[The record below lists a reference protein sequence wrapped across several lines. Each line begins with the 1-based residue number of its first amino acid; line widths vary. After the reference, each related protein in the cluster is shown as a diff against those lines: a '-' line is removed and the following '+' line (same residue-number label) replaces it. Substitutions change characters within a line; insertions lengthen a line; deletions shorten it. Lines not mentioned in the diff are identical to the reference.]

1 MANYPSILRED
12 NHMDSAGK
20 IKVIQIIAR
29 MNVGGPAV
37 IVADLMRGLDGKVFE
52 QKLIT
57 GYCADNEADY
67 LEAVATDVKATRIA
81 GLGRSISPMA
91 DARAFLSL
99 VAMIKR
105 EKPDVIHTHTAKAGV
120 LGRLAAILAGGN
132 ALKVHTFH
140 GHLLHGYF
148 AGWKVRLVIAI
159 EKSLASRTDI
169 LIAVGTQVK
178 EDLIAAGIGKREQY
192 KVFFPGL
199 PTPATIDKDV
209 ARNELGLDREGIYC
223 TFVGRLTQIKR
234 PDRLLDVVAACVGR
248 DLDIHFLVAG
258 EGELFEESKARAL
271 REDLPITFLGWRN
284 DIDQLFAASDIAIL
298 TSDNEGIP
306 LTLIQAAFAGI
317 PIVAPRVGSI
327 ADIVVDGETGFLTS
341 TQAGAM
347 ASAISAL
354 VTDEDLR
361 YELGSV
367 GRAHAEKY
375 FSLGKSLA
383 DHASLYE
390 ISQNR

>member
-1 MANYPSILRED
+1 ME
-12 NHMDSAGK
+12 SAGK
-20 IKVIQIIAR
+20 IKVLQIIAR

-37 IVADLMRGLDGKVFE
+37 IVADLMRGLDSSRFE

-67 LEAVATDVKATRIA
+67 LETVATDVKATRIG

-91 DARAFLSL
+91 DARAFLKL
-99 VAMIKR
+99 IALIRR
-105 EKPDVIHTHTAKAGV
+105 ENPDVIHTHTAKAGV
-120 LGRLAAILAGGN
+120 LGRLAAILAGSK

-148 AGWKVRLVIAI
+148 AGWKIKLVIAI
-159 EKSLASRTDI
+159 EKFLATRTDI
-169 LIAVGTQVK
+169 LIAVGNQVRD
-178 EDLIAAGIGKREQY
+178 DLLKVGIGKSEQY
-192 KVFFPGL
+192 KVFYPGL
-199 PTPATIDKDV
+199 PAPADIDRDV
-209 ARNELGLDREGIYC
+209 ARKNIGLDLNAIYC

-234 PDRLLDVVAACVGR
+234 PDRLLDVVAACQARGL
-248 DLDIHFLVAG
+248 DLHFLVAG
-258 EGELFEESKARAL
+258 EGELFESSKARAL
-271 REDLPITFLGWRN
+271 EEKLPVTFLGWRS

-327 ADIVVDGETGFLTS
+327 ADIVIDGETGFLTS

-347 ASAISAL
+347 ASALSAL

-361 YELGSV
+361 EELGSV
-367 GRAHAEKY
+367 GRVHAEKY
-375 FSLGKSLA
+375 FSLEKSLA
-383 DHASLYE
+383 DHAALYE
-390 ISQNR
+390 ISQSR